1 MPENTSGVPRP
12 NGAADPNTL
21 LGLTRARRF
30 ALYRC
35 LAAGLVAVFGIWM
48 YAYLKPH
55 RWYTYTDV
63 VSFQQ
68 SAHDV
73 QVGYVLWQQAELL
86 SDGVLPSDVVSDP
99 CLSSDGTRL
108 LYAKQGKERSDDL
121 FLRRWN
127 GTTWSEPR
135 PNARAQQQFPGNFA
149 QSQW

>member
-1 MPENTSGVPRP
+1 MPEHTSDVPLP
-12 NGAADPNTL
+12 GGAADPKTL

-30 ALYRC
+30 AFYRC
-35 LAAGLVAVFGIWM
+35 LAAGSVVVSGIWM

-63 VSFQQ
+63 VSFKQ

-73 QVGYVLWQQAELL
+73 QVGYVLWQPAEPL
-86 SDGVLPSDVVSDP
+86 SDGVLPDDVVSEP

-108 LYAKQGKERSDDL
+108 LYAKQGKDGSDDL

-135 PNARAQQQFPGNFA
+135 AMRAQQQFRGNFA
-149 QSQW
+149 KSKW